1 MSANTKTL
9 ALGAATITIF
19 NLGDLTITLSEM
31 MNVPESEWRPRY
43 ADILGQPRVFPS
55 QCVHIALPGAS
66 VLVDANNYA
75 LSAPP
80 GYPHAMPEGYQPPPD
95 LLTQL
100 RERGI
105 QPADITH
112 LIITH
117 AHFDHYSGITTEQN
131 GAFVPAFP
139 NARSY
144 LGKPDWDY
152 PETQETLR
160 DPTSADSHTFGVLHT
175 AGLLDLVESKRELT
189 PEVTIIPAPGES
201 PGHQIVRVTSDGQ
214 TLYCLGDLFHDPV
227 EVEHPAWMSQWD
239 DPATNVASRLA
250 LMEAALAE
258 DALLVA
264 AHIPSIGRLERTE
277 TGTRWVSVE

>member
-1 MSANTKTL
+1 
-9 ALGAATITIF
+9 
-19 NLGDLTITLSEM
+19 M

-80 GYPHAMPEGYQPPPD
+80 GYPYAMPEGYQPPPD

-152 PETQETLR
+152 PETQEALR

-175 AGLLDLVESKRELT
+175 AGLLDLVDSERELT

-239 DPATNVASRLA
+239 DPTTNVASRLA

-277 TGTRWVSVE
+277 TGARWVSAE